1 MPLFL
6 TFPTL
11 FLSFSALFQQDSGT
25 PSRRRRGPLPMV
37 AVLATMA
44 TFFCK
49 NSTLLH
55 LSPLPCTFP
64 LQIHQNHFDHQDEA
78 KLRRRDPFRRW
89 PFMATSDSK
98 NNFHSQTLSFFSA
111 SALRHGFNHCQS
123 ISFEFNWKGKGKR
136 KLRRKT
142 DPVGLNLSETSTS
155 HLIPDLA

>member
-44 TFFCK
+44 TSFFFFCLQQFHSPCF
-49 NSTLLH
+49 NLLP
-55 LSPLPCTFP
+55 SSPCTFTP
-64 LQIHQNHFDHQDEA
+64 QIHQNHFDHQDEA

-123 ISFEFNWKGKGKR
+123 TSFEFNWKEETEEKDR
-136 KLRRKT
+136 SCW
-142 DPVGLNLSETSTS
+142 SEC
-155 HLIPDLA
+155 L